1 MSDLPTKL
9 PKNDP
14 KIGDLD
20 YELKKHE
27 NWKLTSRI

>member
-1 MSDLPTKL
+1 MSEI
-9 PKNDP
+9 PKDDP

-27 NWKLTSRI
+27 NWKLTNRI